1 LSLPEVTDII
11 FRERIVN
18 EPHLIGISAIR
29 DFNAGVGAI
38 LKVERLTLISQN
50 WLGVDSY
57 DNHNNLGANREPSR
71 RQRFEI

>member
-1 LSLPEVTDII
+1 MKALSFPEVTDII

-18 EPHLIGISAIR
+18 EPHLISISAIR

-50 WLGVDSY
+50 WLGV
-57 DNHNNLGANREPSR
+57 E
-71 RQRFEI
+71 